1 MAKISMLGCGGWGS
15 AVAIMLARAGHDVS
29 LWSFFPQEIE
39 TLKRDREHKKLLPG
53 IIFPDN
59 IKFTTSLDCL
69 ADSEFV
75 VLAVPSVGM
84 RKVCEAVAGKIP
96 DEAVVVNISKGLE
109 QGTLLRLSEV
119 IREVLNP
126 KKFAVMCGPSH
137 AEEVARS
144 VPTANVVSSDD
155 IAIAE
160 YVQDTFMNPYFR
172 IYTSD
177 DMIGA
182 EYGAALKNVI
192 ALCAGVCDGMGY
204 GDNTKAAL
212 MTRGIAEMAR
222 LGVAMGAKP
231 ETFSGLTGIGD
242 LIVTCTSMHS
252 RNRRAGILIGQGR
265 SVEEALETVNMV
277 VEGYT
282 TTKAAYELGLRAG
295 VEMPITN
302 EAYRVLYQGGDPKDA
317 IDNLMGRSKKHEVED
332 VYLEKWN

>member
-15 AVAIMLARAGHDVS
+15 AVAIMLAREGHNVS
-29 LWSFFPQEIE
+29 LWSYFPKEIE
-39 TLKRDREHKKLLPG
+39 ILRRDREHKKLLPG

-59 IKFTTSLDCL
+59 IELTTSLDCL
-69 ADSEFV
+69 KDSEFV

-84 RKVCEAVAGKIP
+84 RTVCEELSGKIP

-109 QGTLLRLSEV
+109 QGTLYRLSEV
-119 IREVLNP
+119 ITEVLNP

-144 VPTANVVSSDD
+144 VPTANVVSSDN
-155 IAIAE
+155 IEIAE
-160 YVQDTFMNPYFR
+160 YVQDTFMNPHFR
-172 IYTSD
+172 IYTSE
-177 DMIGA
+177 DMAGA

-192 ALCAGVCDGMGY
+192 ALCAGICDGMGY

-222 LGVAMGAKP
+222 LGVAHGAKL

-252 RNRRAGILIGQGR
+252 RNRRAGILIGQGH
-265 SVEEALETVNMV
+265 SVEDALATVNMV

-282 TTKAAYELGLRAG
+282 TTKAAYELGLRSG

-302 EAYRVLYQGGDPKDA
+302 EAYKVLYEGKDPKVA
-317 IDNLMGRSKKHEVED
+317 IDALMRRSKKHEVEEL
-332 VYLEKWN
+332 YLRK